1 MLIDNMDLVCFS
13 HLRWNFVFQRPQ
25 HLLSRF
31 AKKMRVFYIEEPM
44 FGKDSNSLDVTYP
57 GENICIIVPQFTH
70 GLSYEERI
78 AIEQNLISEFLA
90 EHKVEQYITW
100 YYSPMFVPIG
110 KFLSPRFVV
119 YDCMDELSAFKF
131 APKDLKENEEELFRI
146 SDIVFTGGNSLY
158 EAKKD
163 RHANIHAFP
172 SSIEKEHFG
181 RARTI
186 SEDPADQKDI
196 PFPRFGFY
204 GVVDERM
211 DLDLISKV
219 AAAKPDWHFVIIGPV
234 VKIDPNSL
242 PRSENIHFI
251 GGKSYQEL
259 PTYLAGWDVAL
270 IPFALNESTRF
281 ISPTKTPEYL
291 SAGKPVISSSIH
303 DVVNPYGNE
312 KLVHIADT
320 PEQFIQ
326 AGESELGRVDKSEW
340 LSHVDF
346 FLLENSW
353 DNTWNRMWELMNDTL
368 LNKTEQKKNF
378 NQISKEYICLT
389 I

>member
-1 MLIDNMDLVCFS
+1 MLVDTMDLVCFS
-13 HLRWNFVFQRPQ
+13 HRRWNFVFQRPQ
-25 HLLSRF
+25 HLLTRF

-44 FGKDSNSLDVTYP
+44 FGKNSNSLDVSYP
-57 GENICIIVPQFTH
+57 GENICIIVPQLTN
-70 GLSYEERI
+70 GLSSEESI
-78 AIEQNLISEFLA
+78 NIQQTLLAEFLA
-90 EHKVEQYITW
+90 AHNIEQYITW
-100 YYSPMFVPIG
+100 YYSPMFLPIG
-110 KFLSPRFVV
+110 RSLQPRFIV

-131 APKDLKENEEELFRI
+131 APKGLKENEEELFRTA
-146 SDIVFTGGNSLY
+146 DIVFTGGNSLY

-172 SSIEKEHFG
+172 SSIEKEHFAS
-181 RARTI
+181 ARTI
-186 SEDPADQKDI
+186 TDAPADQKDI

-219 AAAKPDWHFVIIGPV
+219 AAAKPEWHFVIIGPV

-242 PRSENIHFI
+242 PRLENIHFI

-259 PTYLAGWDVAL
+259 PTYLAGWDVAM

-303 DVVNPYGNE
+303 DVVHPYGTE
-312 KLVHIADT
+312 SLVHIADT
-320 PEQFIQ
+320 PEQFIE
-326 AGESELGRVDKSEW
+326 AAENELLKADKSEW
-340 LSHVDF
+340 LSKVDL

-353 DNTWNRMWELMNDTL
+353 DNTWNRMWQLINDTL
-368 LNKTEQKKNF
+368 LNNAELKKK
-378 NQISKEYICLT
+378 S
-389 I
+389 